1 MQCGKIIPHTQD
13 IVFTI
18 VFEIRL
24 APGRLTRQLPCPI
37 SSHETAARKGRR
49 FVIGDESRQS
59 KQQETPFLPIAGGK
73 VRT

>member
-1 MQCGKIIPHTQD
+1 MQCGKIIPYKQA
-13 IVFTI
+13 IVFAL
-18 VFEIRL
+18 VFEIETIFT
-24 APGRLTRQLPCPI
+24 RLTPKLPSPI